1 MTEHV
6 NTDVES
12 STGQPDIEVQANT
25 TGSMK
30 IIITKQ
36 EEGGGSEIINE
47 SEMEMGREKKKAP
60 VLNEPSEKT
69 GNTGDLNVGSVLNV
83 DSTVDLAA
91 GKLGV
96 SHSAQKVQLP
106 QIKSLNPLSIGGAGA
121 FSSSNIKKTKWTKE
135 HNTLSQ
141 PISAK
146 HLISQRSKPFNKA
159 IIEEVTKEHFF
170 TKGDQMMNRRSSAD
184 QTETSF
190 GSNQPK

>member
-12 STGQPDIEVQANT
+12 ASGQPDIEVQANT

-30 IIITKQ
+30 VIITKQ
-36 EEGGGSEIINE
+36 EEGGGSEIIDE

-91 GKLGV
+91 GQLGV

-106 QIKSLNPLSIGGAGA
+106 NIKSLNPLTIPGA

-146 HLISQRSKPFNKA
+146 HLISQRSKPFNAA
-159 IIEEVTKEHFF
+159 IVEEVTKEHFF

>member
-1 MTEHV
+1 
-6 NTDVES
+6 
-12 STGQPDIEVQANT
+12 
-25 TGSMK
+25 MK

-47 SEMEMGREKKKAP
+47 SEMEVGREKKKAP

-106 QIKSLNPLSIGGAGA
+106 
-121 FSSSNIKKTKWTKE
+121 
-135 HNTLSQ
+135 
-141 PISAK
+141 
-146 HLISQRSKPFNKA
+146 
-159 IIEEVTKEHFF
+159 
-170 TKGDQMMNRRSSAD
+170 
-184 QTETSF
+184 
-190 GSNQPK
+190 